1 MQDLNKKLTEQI
13 IEQMETL
20 GDNWLRPFGAIG
32 GAPINAITGEHY
44 KGGNYMMFSLFADC
58 HVLATYKQWQSV
70 GAQVRKG
77 EKGIAGFKYG
87 TFVKENA
94 QGKEQTHSY
103 ASSFTVFSITQC
115 DNVPD
120 WIIDA
125 AGLNEKVDTT
135 EVVKN
140 IDEFIKNTK
149 AKVTTG
155 QPCYIP
161 SQDTIQMP
169 DRSSFVSNTDA
180 SSTSHYYSTFLHE
193 LTHWTKG
200 PGRLDRKSGKR
211 FGDPAYAFEE
221 LIAELGAAM
230 LCARLGLDQEPTP
243 DHAKYLN
250 NWLKAL
256 KKDTKLVWD
265 AAKYAQAA
273 VDHLLTYQ
281 PENFKLAA

>member
-103 ASSFTVFSITQC
+103 ASRE
-115 DNVPD
+115 
-120 WIIDA
+120 IIA
-125 AGLNEKVDTT
+125 
-135 EVVKN
+135 
-140 IDEFIKNTK
+140 
-149 AKVTTG
+149 
-155 QPCYIP
+155 YI
-161 SQDTIQMP
+161 
-169 DRSSFVSNTDA
+169 
-180 SSTSHYYSTFLHE
+180 
-193 LTHWTKG
+193 
-200 PGRLDRKSGKR
+200 
-211 FGDPAYAFEE
+211 
-221 LIAELGAAM
+221 
-230 LCARLGLDQEPTP
+230 
-243 DHAKYLN
+243 
-250 NWLKAL
+250 
-256 KKDTKLVWD
+256 
-265 AAKYAQAA
+265 
-273 VDHLLTYQ
+273 
-281 PENFKLAA
+281 